1 MLKWIFFDLG
11 STLIDETDCIE
22 YRIAATLKQAG
33 APSKEEFYRQMEYFA
48 SVNMLPYKDTVKNF
62 GLEKVG
68 WVKELEKLYPQS
80 REVLQKLQG
89 SYRLGIIAN
98 QSAGTVERLVQFGI
112 REYFDVI
119 VSSAEE
125 GVSKP
130 DKRIFELALQRAGCT
145 AAEACMVGD
154 RLDNDITPAAEMGMS
169 TVWVRQG
176 WFGMG
181 NADLARLKPDFAVDG
196 ISEVVGIFENGKHER
211 IN

>member
-1 MLKWIFFDLG
+1 MIQWIFFDLG

-22 YRIAATLKQAG
+22 YRAAETLKQAG
-33 APSKEEFYRQMEYFA
+33 APSNEEFYRQMEYFA
-48 SVNMLPYKDTVKNF
+48 SVNMLPYKDAVKKF
-62 GLEKVG
+62 GLEQ
-68 WVKELEKLYPQS
+68 VKWPKQLEKLYPESQ
-80 REVLQKLQG
+80 EVLQSLYG
-89 SYRLGIIAN
+89 RYNLGIIAN
-98 QSAGTVERLVQFGI
+98 QSSGTEERLVQFGI

-154 RLDNDITPAAEMGMS
+154 RLDNDIVPAAEMGMS

-181 NADLARLKPDFAVDG
+181 NADLARFKPDFTAAE
-196 ISEVVGIFENGKHER
+196 ISDFVKIFKV
-211 IN
+211 